1 MKDLTTP
8 FFRRAKSIQLT
19 AEEKGHI
26 AHQLGIRVSDVT
38 SKRLPSMTST
48 VFFKKMKALSLTP
61 AEKATAREWLINAME
76 QKIQERWW
84 LHPLKHMTSIVAG
97 ILIITISSGT
107 LSYAAE
113 SAVPGDVLYPVKV
126 NVNEMV
132 RGSLKRTQEDQAL
145 WEAEKAE
152 RRLKEAE
159 IIAST
164 TTITDAQQEQIQKR
178 FKKHTDALQTR
189 MASMSSEKAIV
200 IGQRFE
206 AKLRAHGNAFEK
218 MNAQNP
224 ERANRMKNLLADVQ
238 RERMKIEEH
247 LVMTDVTSDESDDG
261 LHMEDKMIARRSLQ
275 RSIEA
280 DIMASMPQGTNAS
293 IIDQE
298 APIMMM
304 KAVPATLQ
312 EENDVPHND
321 TDDDI
326 RDKVF
331 SIEARMNV
339 TKRKLRDLRKDM
351 DQNDRPMP
359 NDIEIRMMG
368 AEQILDV
375 ATSQMAEGNIDNA
388 LRASEMALR
397 HAEKA
402 RRGMKEM
409 KNEE

>member
-1 MKDLTTP
+1 M
-8 FFRRAKSIQLT
+8 
-19 AEEKGHI
+19 
-26 AHQLGIRVSDVT
+26 
-38 SKRLPSMTST
+38 
-48 VFFKKMKALSLTP
+48 
-61 AEKATAREWLINAME
+61 
-76 QKIQERWW
+76 
-84 LHPLKHMTSIVAG
+84 
-97 ILIITISSGT
+97 
-107 LSYAAE
+107 
-113 SAVPGDVLYPVKV
+113 LYPVKV

-178 FKKHTDALQTR
+178 FKKHADALQTR
-189 MASMSSEKAIV
+189 MASMPSEKAIV

-218 MNAQNP
+218 MNAKNP
-224 ERANRMKNLLADVQ
+224 ERAKRMKNLLADVQ

-247 LVMTDVTSDESDDG
+247 LVTTEVTSDESDDG
-261 LHMEDKMIARRSLQ
+261 LHIEDKMIARRSLQ

-312 EENDVPHND
+312 EESDVPRYD

-339 TKRKLRDLRKDM
+339 TKRKLHDLRKDM